1 MEKIDEVKGR
11 KISLD
16 VTNANLLAIFILLIV
31 ALILVVPFFLIWHND
46 LVCSIDVF
54 FDRIIDVVD
63 GYLGEMTSSAS
74 IFLGVII
81 IFLVVE
87 VLFLGILFIGVGLYV
102 LIGAIT
108 LACYAENGWKSV
120 EFGFKKLLSP
130 YCRCIEPLNVRHFMM
145 STSMPVIILGI
156 IPAIVSLCIGS
167 VVLLVWAILFI
178 TSGWG
183 DIYITFKL
191 AKEDKN
197 AKVIDIKAK
206 DEMGVY
212 ILED

>member
-74 IFLGVII
+74 IFLGAII

>member
-31 ALILVVPFFLIWHND
+31 ALILIVPFFLIWHNH

-120 EFGFKKLLSP
+120 EFGFKKLLTP